1 MKTFFLIISMVTAG
15 ALAASDRDHEH
26 IVNGAVYG
34 LFFHEVHQDTVPLVS
49 ANIYWAN
56 STVGT
61 TSDRNACFS
70 LPTVST
76 TDRLVVRYVG
86 YESDTLTVQ
95 PHAPFLAVFLKNQ
108 QALEEVM
115 VQAERPHSLHDMHA
129 TVNTQFITRQGLR
142 TLACCNMA
150 ESFENTASVD
160 VEQTDAVSG
169 AKRIKMLG
177 LAGFYTQLLVEK
189 NPLMRG
195 LISPFSLE
203 YIPGFWI
210 DSIDISKGTA
220 SVATGYE
227 SITGQ
232 INVELKKPE
241 NDEPIALY
249 AYQSSKGRSEL
260 TFTGAKK
267 LTPRITTML
276 LSYGSYNR
284 MKFDHNGDTFLDM
297 PLVTH
302 ISLMNR
308 WKFSVRDKDVQL
320 GFKVVHDNRD
330 GGQMDFDFGRLSSS
344 LYGSRNR
351 VRRYEMFVKAG
362 TLIGD
367 NSSLALIFSGYQHR
381 QESFWGLKN
390 YSGDESSAYA
400 NLIFERIGDRHNL
413 STGLSYQFDNRDEYY
428 QNDDYATRESVPGAF
443 IEYTFKPNNRLTT
456 MAGFRV
462 DDHNLYGMFYTPRL
476 HVKYQAD
483 AVTSLRFSAGKGYRV
498 PHVFIDNPSILASSR
513 ELRFVEKLA
522 AEEAWNAGVQMVR
535 DFKLGADRPATLSL
549 DFYRTEFQNQVVV
562 DMEQDARTVL
572 LYNLDGRSYSNSAQ
586 IELTATVTRGLE
598 VTTAYRFN
606 DVKTTYM
613 AQLRELPL
621 NPCHKGLLVVSYTV
635 PSRTWQFDVTTQFNG
650 RTRLPD
656 TGMNPP
662 QYRLD
667 VHSPSYMQL
676 FVQMTRKFNAV
687 ELFLGIENLTGYRQS
702 QPILAW
708 SEPFSTYFDSSMIWG
723 PMVGR
728 RFYFGVRLN

>member
-1 MKTFFLIISMVTAG
+1 MTTIFFILCLMIAG
-15 ALAASDRDHEH
+15 ALAASDHDHEH
-26 IVNGAVYG
+26 MVTGSVYG
-34 LFFHEVHQDTVPLVS
+34 LFFHEAHQDTVPLIS

-61 TSDRNACFS
+61 TSDLNGRFS
-70 LPTVST
+70 LPMVST
-76 TDRLVVRYVG
+76 TDRLVVRYIG

-95 PHAPFLAVFLKNQ
+95 PHASFLTVFLKIQ
-108 QALEEVM
+108 QTLEEVT
-115 VQAERPHSLHDMHA
+115 VQAERPHSLHDLHA
-129 TVNTQFITRQGLR
+129 TVNTQSITQQGLR
-142 TLACCNMA
+142 TLACCNLA
-150 ESFENTASVD
+150 ESFENTTSVD

-169 AKRIKMLG
+169 ARRIKMLG

-232 INVELKKPE
+232 INVELKKPD
-241 NDEPIALY
+241 NDEPIAVN

-260 TFTGAKK
+260 TLSGAKQ
-267 LTPRITTML
+267 LTPHISTML

-284 MKFDHNGDTFLDM
+284 MKFDHDGDTFLDM

-302 ISLMNR
+302 LSLMNR
-308 WKFSVRDKDVQL
+308 WKFSARDKDAQL
-320 GFKVVHDNRD
+320 GFKVVRDNRD
-330 GGQMDFDFGRLSSS
+330 GGQMDFDFGRPSPL
-344 LYGSRNR
+344 LYGSRNQ
-351 VRRYEMFVKAG
+351 VRRYEMFAKAG

-367 NSSLALIFSGYQHR
+367 HSSLALIFSGYQHR

-400 NLIFERIGDRHNL
+400 NLIYERIGDRHSF
-413 STGLSYQFDNRDEYY
+413 STGLSYQFDNRDERYR
-428 QNDDYATRESVPGAF
+428 NDDYATRERVPGAF
-443 IEYTFKPNNRLTT
+443 VEYTYKPNNRLTT

-476 HVKYQAD
+476 HLKYQTD
-483 AVTSLRFSAGKGYRV
+483 AATSLRFSAGKGYRV
-498 PHVFIDNPSILASSR
+498 THVFIDNPAILASSR

-535 DFKLGADRPATLSL
+535 EFKLGADRPATLSL
-549 DFYRTEFQNQVVV
+549 DFYRTEFQNQVIV

-586 IELTATVTRGLE
+586 IELMATVSRGLE
-598 VTTAYRFN
+598 VTTAYRLN

-621 NPCHKGLLVVSYTV
+621 NPRHKGLLVVSYTV
-635 PSRTWQFDVTTQFNG
+635 PSRKWQFDVTTQFNG

-667 VHSPSYMQL
+667 TYSSNYLQL
-676 FVQMTRKFNAV
+676 FAQVTRKFNAV
-687 ELFLGIENLTGYRQS
+687 ELYVGIENLTGYRQS

-708 SEPFSTYFDSSMIWG
+708 SEPFSPYFDSSMIWG
-723 PMVGR
+723 PTVGR
-728 RFYFGVRLN
+728 RFYLGVRLN